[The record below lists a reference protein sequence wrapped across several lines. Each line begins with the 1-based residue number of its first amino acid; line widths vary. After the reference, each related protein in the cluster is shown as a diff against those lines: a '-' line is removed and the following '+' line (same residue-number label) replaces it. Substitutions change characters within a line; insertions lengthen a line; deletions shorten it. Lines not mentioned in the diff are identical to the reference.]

1 MSKNQRDLK
10 ELIEQQVGEIDSE
23 QKPELV
29 ENKIERQP
37 SRVGKKVIQ
46 GHFDKS
52 VHDQLQLLKIETGKS
67 LQDLLA
73 IGLNALFKMHN
84 KPPIA

>member
-1 MSKNQRDLK
+1 MKNQRDLK
-10 ELIEQQVGEIDSE
+10 ELIEKQVGETDLEPKSE
-23 QKPELV
+23 LA
-29 ENKIERQP
+29 ENKVERQP

-52 VHDQLQLLKIETGKS
+52 VHDQLQLVKIETGKS

-73 IGLNALFKMHN
+73 IGLNAVFKMHN

>member
-10 ELIEQQVGEIDSE
+10 ELIEQQVGGID
-23 QKPELV
+23 PEPTPERV
-29 ENKIERQP
+29 ENTVERQP

>member
-1 MSKNQRDLK
+1 MKNQRNLK
-10 ELIEQQVGEIDSE
+10 DLIEKQVEETDLE
-23 QKPELV
+23 PKPERV
-29 ENKIERQP
+29 ENKVERQP
-37 SRVGKKVIQ
+37 SRAGKKVIQ

-52 VHDQLQLLKIETGKS
+52 VHDQLQLVKIETGKS

-73 IGLNALFKMHN
+73 MGLNAVFKMHN

>member
-1 MSKNQRDLK
+1 MKNQRDLK
-10 ELIEQQVGEIDSE
+10 ELIEKQVGETDLEPKS
-23 QKPELV
+23 ELV
-29 ENKIERQP
+29 ENKVGRQP

-52 VHDQLQLLKIETGKS
+52 VHDQLQLVKIETGKS

-73 IGLNALFKMHN
+73 IGLNAVFKMHN

>member
-1 MSKNQRDLK
+1 MKNQRDLK
-10 ELIEQQVGEIDSE
+10 ELIEKQVGETDLEPKS
-23 QKPELV
+23 ELV
-29 ENKIERQP
+29 ENKVERQP

-52 VHDQLQLLKIETGKS
+52 VHDQLQLVKIETGKS

-73 IGLNALFKMHN
+73 IGLNAVFKMHN

>member
-1 MSKNQRDLK
+1 MSKNERDLK
-10 ELIEQQVGEIDSE
+10 ELIQKQVGDINSE
-23 QKPELV
+23 QEPEPV
-29 ENKIERQP
+29 DHEVERQQ

-52 VHDQLQLLKIETGKS
+52 VHDQLQLVKIETGKS

-73 IGLNALFKMHN
+73 LGLNAVFKMHN

>member
-10 ELIEQQVGEIDSE
+10 ELIEKQVGETDLEPKS
-23 QKPELV
+23 ELV
-29 ENKIERQP
+29 ENKVERQP

-52 VHDQLQLLKIETGKS
+52 VHDQLQLVKIETGKS

-73 IGLNALFKMHN
+73 IGLNAVFKMHN

>member
-1 MSKNQRDLK
+1 MKNQRNLK
-10 ELIEQQVGEIDSE
+10 ELIEKQVGETDLEPKS
-23 QKPELV
+23 ELV
-29 ENKIERQP
+29 ENKVERQP

-52 VHDQLQLLKIETGKS
+52 VHDQLQLVKIETGKS

-73 IGLNALFKMHN
+73 IGLNAVFKMHN

>member
-1 MSKNQRDLK
+1 MKNQRDLK
-10 ELIEQQVGEIDSE
+10 ELIEKQVGETDFEPKSE
-23 QKPELV
+23 LI
-29 ENKIERQP
+29 ENKVERQP
-37 SRVGKKVIQ
+37 SRAGKKVIQ

-52 VHDQLQLLKIETGKS
+52 VHDQLQLVKIETGKS

-73 IGLNALFKMHN
+73 IGLNAVFKMHN